1 MNAFTNST
9 QIDSEIGSSER
20 AAPKRGAGRPRGSR
34 NKATLAREAAIRSA
48 EVEASAELTPEKV
61 ASMSS
66 LDILRFAMRWHAA
79 KGNLSVAAECAA
91 RLAPY
96 EYSRMPPLPAVDT
109 GHDERQAARAA
120 IAADPDPECSGIGT
134 QQNTRQCTT
143 GPGAPDAQARN

>member
-9 QIDSEIGSSER
+9 QEDSEIGSSER

-34 NKATLAREAAIRSA
+34 NKATLAREAAARAA
-48 EVEASAELTPEKV
+48 EQEAVAELTPERV

-96 EYSRMPPLPAVDT
+96 EYSRMPVLPTPDT
-109 GHDERQAARAA
+109 GNEERQAARAA
-120 IAADPDPECSGIGT
+120 MAADPDPECSGVGSAAV
-134 QQNTRQCTT
+134 TRQCT
-143 GPGAPDAQARN
+143 GPHAPAAQGGS